1 MPTFFLLMKIK
12 LTQSQKHLLLE
23 YQKRAYSF
31 DWDDNILFMPT
42 QIYLEKKV
50 KGEWV
55 PVSISTEE
63 FREVRNLIGKE
74 FRYPNNNLT
83 QAFKDFR
90 DYDAFIRDTKESLR
104 KKSFGPSFNK
114 FIEALEYGNDFSI
127 ITARGNPPQAI
138 KEGIKIIIDTIF
150 TDEQKEKMEQAALT
164 IQKHAFA
171 AACGISAY
179 ITGLTVDVTTLAF
192 TPPGAEEPIT
202 MSSCGALI
210 LPDVEYM
217 KETNVE
223 RYQLYSEILGVTLSN
238 AMFLDSEWANVAAF
252 DHQLFEG

>member
-1 MPTFFLLMKIK
+1 M
-12 LTQSQKHLLLE
+12 SWE
-23 YQKRAYSF
+23 DAWY
-31 DWDDNILFMPT
+31 
-42 QIYLEKKV
+42 KV
-50 KGEWV
+50 MSGTTL
-55 PVSISTEE
+55 ST
-63 FREVRNLIGKE
+63 
-74 FRYPNNNLT
+74 
-83 QAFKDFR
+83 
-90 DYDAFIRDTKESLR
+90 R
-104 KKSFGPSFNK
+104 KKGLENVEK
-114 FIEALEYGNDFSI
+114 EAFRSAYLAMA
-127 ITARGNPPQAI
+127 TALGFFEFDNM
-138 KEGIKIIIDTIF
+138 DTDGMS
-150 TDEQKEKMEQAALT
+150 DEQKEKMEQAALT